1 MGAGRSPPENANR
14 EKIMKNGIS
23 LALALT
29 GIAVA
34 SGVAAE
40 TTWDMSVVWPEGNF
54 HTQNALTFAEKVAE
68 VTDGEVKITVHSGGA
83 LGIKGPEGMAAVRD
97 GLVPIADILMSQ
109 QVGENPALG
118 VETLP
123 FLAPTLPDL
132 ALLHKFYRPVIED
145 IAEEMNQK
153 LLYMTPWPGLAVYS
167 PNTIETLADLEG
179 LTIRVVDANGDAFF
193 DALGAAPLQMPW
205 GEVVPSLAAGTIKG
219 VTTSSSSGVD
229 GAFWEFMDNMSTFN
243 WQASSNIV
251 TVNLDA
257 WNALDAEDQE
267 AIETAA
273 AALEGQFWLNSA
285 NEDAKKIATLEE
297 NGMTVTM
304 PSEELQAELLSVA
317 RPLWD
322 AFKERVPEAAPV
334 IDNYL
339 AVRGE

>member
-1 MGAGRSPPENANR
+1 
-14 EKIMKNGIS
+14 MKHGI
-23 LALALT
+23 
-29 GIAVA
+29 GIAIA
-34 SGVAAE
+34 SLGITLGSAVAAQ
-40 TTWDMSVVWPEGNF
+40 TAWDMSVVWPEGNF
-54 HTQNALTFAEKVAE
+54 HTKNAMTFAEQVAE
-68 VTDGEVKITVHSGGA
+68 ATDGDVQITVHSGGA

-123 FLAPTLPDL
+123 YLAPTLPDL
-132 ALLHKFYRPVIED
+132 ALLHKFYRPMVED
-145 IAEEMNQK
+145 IAEGMNQK
-153 LLYMTPWPGLAVYS
+153 LLYMTPWPGQAVYS
-167 PNTIETLADLEG
+167 PNKIETIEDLKG

-193 DALGAAPLQMPW
+193 NALGAAPLQMPW

-257 WNALDAEDQE
+257 WNALDVEDQE
-267 AIETAA
+267 AIEAVAA
-273 AALEGQFWLNSA
+273 SLEGDFWLNSA
-285 NEDAKKIATLEE
+285 NEDAAKIATLKE
-297 NGMTVTM
+297 NGMTVSA
-304 PSEELQAELLSVA
+304 PSKELQAALIEAA

-322 AFKERVPEAAPV
+322 EFKERVPEAAPV